1 MDQNVFENPEEFRAE
16 RFLDT
21 NGKFVKSYDVVP
33 FGVGYRYCLGK
44 TFAEMQF
51 FIVLVTILQYFTV
64 THPSGKNIIQNED
77 VGMCGFTN
85 MAPLDLQVK
94 LVERKIKRLG

>member
-1 MDQNVFENPEEFRAE
+1 MDQNVFENPEEFRAD

-21 NGKFVKSYDVVP
+21 NGKFVKSFDVVP

-51 FIVLVTILQYFTV
+51 FIVLVTLLQNFDIQ
-64 THPSGKNIIQNED
+64 HPSGKNIIQYED
-77 VGMCGFTN
+77 VGVCGFTN

-94 LVERKIKRLG
+94 LVKRKISCL